1 MLAWYSLRWRLDV
14 TGQEARTHFGMER
27 QRLWNAQAIPRMTPA
42 LEGSCRLI
50 MLVASQLAPD
60 HGLPVRQSM

>member
-1 MLAWYSLRWRLDV
+1 V